1 MTLVSSK
8 YIAKKTLLR
17 YRNSTSKLFNRRIY
31 ETKIS
36 KSNRIHPILHL
47 HLVKSPLLRKNVQ
60 NKTERDIQT
69 ELRPI
74 IFDYMKKYF
83 EKKNRKNPEN
93 MAKKYFYWEG
103 QKSGFDKIK
112 KKTFASI
119 NYPDFIIFKPHKI
132 AIEYKK
138 SSNGSVVKQ
147 TIGQCIMHTLC
158 DEFEFVYCLFQDEN
172 KKKKILESTNN
183 ENEGMILEK
192 LWDDYNVCM
201 KFI

>member
-1 MTLVSSK
+1 MFSIIESK
-8 YIAKKTLLR
+8 INKLIGACGLCYIDLINKNADFSIYIGKNNLYIDDKYAIDSANLLLE
-17 YRNSTSKLFNRRIY
+17 YGFTVLNLHRIWAEIY
-31 ETKIS
+31 
-36 KSNRIHPILHL
+36 N
-47 HLVKSPLLRKNVQ
+47 
-60 NKTERDIQT
+60 
-69 ELRPI
+69 
-74 IFDYMKKYF
+74 
-83 EKKNRKNPEN
+83 
-93 MAKKYFYWEG
+93 
-103 QKSGFDKIK
+103 FDKIK
-112 KKTFASI
+112 KKTFASR
-119 NYPDFIIFKPHKI
+119 NYPDFISFKPHKI